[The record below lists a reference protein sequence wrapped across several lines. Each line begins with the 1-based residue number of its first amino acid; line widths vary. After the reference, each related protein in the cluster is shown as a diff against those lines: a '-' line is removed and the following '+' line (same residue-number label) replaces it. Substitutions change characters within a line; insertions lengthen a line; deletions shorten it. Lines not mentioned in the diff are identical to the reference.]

1 MPYLVDTNV
10 FIEAKNDFYGMDF
23 CPAFWDWLVEGN
35 RDKRV
40 FSIDRVRD
48 ELIEGGDQLSEWA
61 KDRGSNFFIPS
72 NDRFIGEIKKAN
84 RNCC

>member
-48 ELIEGGDQLSEWA
+48 ELIEGEI
-61 KDRGSNFFIPS
+61 NFQSGPKTEGAIFLFLAMTDS
-72 NDRFIGEIKKAN
+72 
-84 RNCC
+84 